1 MATSVTNLSS
11 SVGPVATK
19 AAASRDAAQGQD
31 FGSTLAREVAARQ
44 PEQATS
50 GKDTQSTQQDA
61 KDDAPE
67 PGDAAAPWLALLQ
80 SMAQVVTQPL
90 PQEEAVASE
99 TLPDATIEPLG
110 AAITPGV
117 VATLPATVDAN
128 TADARATGVS
138 LLATP
143 TTAAAPAAAEVDELA
158 AHGKPLPLG
167 LAASDADATEA
178 TPAELLAANRA
189 ELPRTNEAQPVT
201 QTDKP
206 TPTHNVVPHVGES
219 RWGDA
224 VAQRVA
230 MMIGRHEQKLEM
242 QLNPPN
248 LGPMDVHLTLAH
260 DQASVVFASQHA
272 AVREALAAATPRL
285 TALLADQGIQLVNV
299 QVASDSLNQHAQQQQ
314 AQSGQD
320 SRSSRP
326 EPRGVSGVSAD
337 QPAELRVDLGTRR
350 LPVSGG
356 GLSFYA

>member
-1 MATSVTNLSS
+1 MATPVSNLSS
-11 SVGPVATK
+11 SVGPVSTR
-19 AAASRDAAQGQD
+19 AAASRDAGQGDD
-31 FGSTLAREVAARQ
+31 FGNALAREVAARQ
-44 PEQATS
+44 PAQTEA
-50 GKDTQSTQQDA
+50 GKDAKSARQDT

-67 PGDAAAPWLALLQ
+67 PGDAATPWLALLQ

-90 PQEEAVASE
+90 PKEEAVTGEA
-99 TLPDATIEPLG
+99 LAPAGVDPLA

-117 VATLPATVDAN
+117 APVAAPAVPETDESAKS
-128 TADARATGVS
+128 ATQP
-138 LLATP
+138 L
-143 TTAAAPAAAEVDELA
+143 TAAVAKPAAAEVDEVA
-158 AHGKPLPLG
+158 AHGKPLPVG
-167 LAASDADATEA
+167 LAAVEADKTEPA
-178 TPAELLAANRA
+178 PAELLAGNRT
-189 ELPRTNEAQPVT
+189 ELPRTIEPQVAAPT
-201 QTDKP
+201 SKP

-230 MMIGRHEQKLEM
+230 MMIGRQEQKLEM

-248 LGPMDVHLTLAH
+248 LGPMDVQLTLAQ

-299 QVASDSLNQHAQQQQ
+299 QVASDTLNQHAQQQ
-314 AQSGQD
+314 AQPDPRTPQQGQ
-320 SRSSRP
+320 RSSAGTGTV
-326 EPRGVSGVSAD
+326 E
-337 QPAELRVDLGTRR
+337 PAELRVDLGTRR

>member
-11 SVGPVATK
+11 PVGTVATK
-19 AAASRDAAQGQD
+19 TAPSRDAAQGQD

-44 PEQATS
+44 PTQAPS

-61 KDDAPE
+61 RDDAPE

-99 TLPDATIEPLG
+99 ALPDAAVDPL
-110 AAITPGV
+110 AAAVTPGV
-117 VATLPATVDAN
+117 VATLPATAGADPDAG
-128 TADARATGVS
+128 ARATGVP
-138 LLATP
+138 LLANV
-143 TTAAAPAAAEVDELA
+143 TADAAKGEIGVDEIA
-158 AHGKPLPLG
+158 AHGKPLPLD
-167 LAASDADATEA
+167 LAASETDTTEA
-178 TPAELLAANRA
+178 TPAELLAASRA
-189 ELPRTNEAQPVT
+189 DLPRTAETQPVT
-201 QTDKP
+201 KTEKA

-230 MMIGRHEQKLEM
+230 MMIGKHEQKLEM

-248 LGPMDVHLTLAH
+248 LGPMDVQLTLAQ

-299 QVASDSLNQHAQQQQ
+299 QVASDSLNQHAQQQ

-320 SRSSRP
+320 SGSSRP
-326 EPRGVSGVSAD
+326 EPRGTSGSNAVE
-337 QPAELRVDLGTRR
+337 PAELRVDLGTRR